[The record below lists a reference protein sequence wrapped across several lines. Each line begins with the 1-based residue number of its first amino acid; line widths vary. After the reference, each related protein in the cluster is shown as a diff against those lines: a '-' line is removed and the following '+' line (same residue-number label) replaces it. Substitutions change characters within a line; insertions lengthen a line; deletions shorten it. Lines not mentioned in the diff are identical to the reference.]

1 VVPTVTIASSFKG
14 LDTVDAGSIVEP
26 PDTIAAASP
35 THVVEVVNSNIAYYD
50 KSTGSRVFATDLG
63 TFFAPVDSVASLF
76 SDVYVGY
83 DESVGRFW
91 VSTMDIDF
99 FNLVSYFD
107 FAISNDSN
115 PTHGFT
121 EMHQIDDTEISPR
134 TGETLFTDFP
144 RVGWN
149 ADVYV
154 ISFNMTGFMTEVPY
168 NTQILTISKASVL
181 DQNNA
186 TLTMFQTDRP
196 LPNSTMVPAT
206 MHGSVTGDPMW
217 FVQEKGLEQDG
228 QYLFLRIVKE
238 TNVLSSNPTFTDYYV
253 QVDPYTITPFPND
266 PLGQVTSTLDTRILS
281 VDWRGGTMVAT
292 QDVGIPSDMLVH
304 ARWYVLSTSGSAPS
318 LIQQGTL
325 NPGPTSHTYMP
336 CAAITASGAI
346 GMTYIQSGDTENM
359 SMYITGRTATDFPGT
374 MQPGVLVEAGAMN
387 YQGTRAGDFAGLTVD
402 PTDGTSFWA
411 ANEYAETTSD
421 ITVPNWG
428 TWIAHFNVSPTAHM
442 AISAPTSAT
451 SGSPFSITVTA
462 RNANGTTNTGYRGT
476 VHFTSTDG
484 MPTLP
489 PDYTFTAADNGVHT
503 FTNAVTLRTVG
514 TQTVTAT
521 DSVNHVAGSANVT
534 VNPTAAASMFAVA
547 GFVSPTTA
555 GTAHSFTVTAENANG
570 NRDTSYT
577 GTVHFTSTDSQA
589 VLPANYTFT
598 AADMGMH
605 TFSATLKTAGT
616 RSITATDTVTSSIT
630 GTQSGIVVNPAAA
643 TRMTVSGFPSTIT
656 AGVAGNVTV
665 TLKDSF
671 GNVATGYRGTVHF
684 TSTDSQAVLPPN
696 YTFMASDAGVHT
708 FSVTL
713 KTAGV
718 RSMTATDTVT
728 SSLTGT
734 ESKIQ
739 VNAAAASALV
749 VAGYPSPVVAGTSNN
764 FTVTARDLFGNTAT
778 SYRGTVH
785 FTSSD
790 SQATLPA
797 NFTFVAG
804 DNGVHTFSAAF
815 HTTGTRSITATD
827 TVTSSITGTQSGIV
841 VNPAGGIKL
850 RISIPGRIMAGV
862 PIEIVVTALDAF
874 GNLAKNF
881 MGTVHFSSSDSQAL
895 LPADYTF
902 TSGPGLDNGTH
913 RFTVT
918 FANPGSQS
926 LIVASA
932 RESDRMRVQRDIL
945 VMDPPVKP
953 ASHSFAVSTRDANQ
967 LEWIAGVS
975 DDLLK
980 ALLG

>member
-1 VVPTVTIASSFKG
+1 

-50 KSTGSRVFATDLG
+50 KTTGSRVFTTDLG
-63 TFFAPVDSVASLF
+63 TFFAPVDSVASFF

-99 FNLVSYFD
+99 TNLVSYFD

-121 EMHQIDDTEISPR
+121 EMHQINDTETSPR

-149 ADVYV
+149 ADAYV
-154 ISFNMTGFMTEVPY
+154 VSFNMTGFSTQVPY
-168 NTQILTISKASVL
+168 NVQILTINKASVL

-186 TLTMFQTDRP
+186 TLTFFQTDRP
-196 LPNSTMVPAT
+196 APNSTMVPAT
-206 MHGSVTGDPMW
+206 MHGSVAGDPMW
-217 FVQEKGLEQDG
+217 FVEEKGLEQDG

-266 PLGQVTSTLDTRILS
+266 PLGEVTSTLDTRILS

-318 LIQQGTL
+318 LLQQGTL

-336 CAAITASGAI
+336 CAAITASGSI

-359 SMYITGRTATDFPGT
+359 SMYVTGRAATDFPGT
-374 MQPGVLVEAGAMN
+374 MQPGALVEAGAMN

-428 TWIAHFNVSPTAHM
+428 TWIAHFNVSPTAHL
-442 AISAPTSAT
+442 AISAPSSTTA
-451 SGSPFSITVTA
+451 GSPFSITVTSQ
-462 RNANGTTNTGYRGT
+462 NADGTTNTGYRGT

-484 MPTLP
+484 SPTLP
-489 PDYTFTAADNGVHT
+489 PDYTFTATDNGVHT
-503 FTNAVTLRTVG
+503 FTNGVTLRTVG
-514 TQTVTAT
+514 SQTVTAT
-521 DSVNHVAGSANVT
+521 DSVNQVAGSASVT
-534 VNPTAAASMFAVA
+534 VNPTAAASMFGVA
-547 GFVSPTTA
+547 GFLSPTTA
-555 GTAHSFTVTAENANG
+555 GVGHSFTVTAEDASG
-570 NRDTSYT
+570 HRVTSYT
-577 GTVHFTSTDSQA
+577 GTVHFTSSDPHA
-589 VLPANYTFT
+589 VLPANYTFV
-598 AADMGMH
+598 ASDMGMH
-605 TFSATLKTAGT
+605 TFSATLKTTGT
-616 RSITATDTVTSSIT
+616 QSITATDTVTSSIT
-630 GTQSGIVVNPAAA
+630 GAQSGIVVNPAAA
-643 TRMTVSGFPSTIT
+643 SKLSVTGFPLTIT
-656 AGVAGNVTV
+656 AGVSANFTV
-665 TLKDSF
+665 TLRDAF
-671 GNVATGYRGTVHF
+671 GNIATGYTGTVHF
-684 TSTDSQAVLPPN
+684 TSTDTQAMLPPN

-708 FSVTL
+708 FSATL
-713 KTAGV
+713 KTAGL
-718 RSMTATDTVT
+718 RSITATDTVT

-739 VNAAAASALV
+739 VNAAAASVFV
-749 VAGYPSPVVAGTSNN
+749 VAGYPSPVVVGTSNN
-764 FTVTARDLFGNTAT
+764 FTVTAKDPFGNTAT

-790 SQATLPA
+790 SAATLPA
-797 NFTFVAG
+797 NYTFVAG
-804 DNGVHTFSAAF
+804 DNGVHTFSATF
-815 HTTGTRSITATD
+815 HATGTQSITATD

-841 VNPAGGIKL
+841 VNLTVGIKL
-850 RISIPGRIMAGV
+850 RISMPDRIMAGV
-862 PIEIVVTALDAF
+862 PVEIVVTALDAF

-881 MGTVHFSSSDSQAL
+881 VGTVHFSSSDGLAI

-902 TSGPGLDNGTH
+902 TSGPGSDNGTH

-932 RESDRMRVQRDIL
+932 SETHRMRVQRDIL
-945 VMDPPVKP
+945 VMEPPMKT
-953 ASHSFAVSTRDANQ
+953 ASRSFGVSTSDPNLRD
-967 LEWIAGVS
+967 EWIAGVS

-980 ALLG
+980 SLFG